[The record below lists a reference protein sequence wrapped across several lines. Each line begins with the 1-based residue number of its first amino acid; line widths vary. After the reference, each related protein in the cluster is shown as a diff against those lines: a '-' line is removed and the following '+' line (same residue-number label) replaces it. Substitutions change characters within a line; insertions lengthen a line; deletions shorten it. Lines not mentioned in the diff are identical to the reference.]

1 MSHGFLETMGA
12 RLIAGRW
19 FEPGDDAGAPPVLI
33 VNRTVA
39 QRLFAGRDPV
49 GQLVHFDG
57 RMDLP
62 PQRIIGVVEDMRQA
76 RLDQEPAPQMFF
88 DYRQLLKLTR
98 ERN

>member
-1 MSHGFLETMGA
+1 MT
-12 RLIAGRW
+12 
-19 FEPGDDAGAPPVLI
+19 PVLI
-33 VNRTVA
+33 VNRSVV
-39 QRLFAGRDPV
+39 QRLFAGQDPV

-76 RLDQEPAPQMFF
+76 RLDREPVPQMFL

-98 ERN
+98 ERNEPAALPIPNPTRNTARMIENV